1 MLIESLSTFPEIFD
15 SYMNC
20 SIMKIAQDKKIVEYQ
35 SHNLRDWT
43 TDIHHKTDD
52 KPYGG
57 GCGQLMMCEPIYK
70 AYNELCDKNSLKPC
84 VVIPAP
90 NGEVLNDAK
99 AKKLSE
105 KDRLLFICG
114 HYEGIDQRVFELAD
128 EVISIGDYVVSSGE
142 LASLVVIDSVVRKLP
157 GVLGAENGA
166 YEESF
171 VDGLLEYPQYTRPSE
186 FMGMKVPE
194 VLLSGNH
201 EKIDQ
206 WRKKESIE
214 RTKKY
219 RPDLYKKYI
228 NKNN

>member
-1 MLIESLSTFPEIFD
+1 
-15 SYMNC
+15 
-20 SIMKIAQDKKIVEYQ
+20 
-35 SHNLRDWT
+35 
-43 TDIHHKTDD
+43 
-52 KPYGG
+52 
-57 GCGQLMMCEPIYK
+57 MMCEPIYK
-70 AYNELCDKNSLKPC
+70 AYNDLCARSSLKAC

-90 NGEVLNDAK
+90 TGEVFDDAK
-99 AKKLSE
+99 AKKLLKKE
-105 KDRLLFICG
+105 RLLFICG

-166 YEESF
+166 SEESF

-186 FMGMKVPE
+186 FMSMKVPE

-201 EKIDQ
+201 EKIKG